1 MLKRI
6 RKYEIRAEIG
16 SGGFGR
22 VYEAWD
28 PDVGRAVAIKVLN
41 TAGDRNM
48 LQRFQNEAAA
58 AGRLQ
63 HKNIVTVYEFGE
75 SDGMPYLVMQL
86 LEGQD
91 LSAVMRGARKLSLF
105 EKVRIMTDV
114 AEGLN
119 AAHRMGIT
127 HRDVKPANVMVLPDG
142 SAKIMDFGIA
152 RLTASPHTN
161 LTQQGFIMGT
171 LPYMSPEQLLRA
183 ETDTLTD
190 IFAFGVIY
198 YELIAGVHPFSS
210 EGETA
215 LMYNIVN
222 KEAEPLLS
230 YAPDCPAVLAQAI
243 HHAIQKDRDLRYQSI
258 EDLLLDSQ
266 PALFELQARAA
277 TSMLTEARQMRQAN
291 DLEGALARTRQ
302 VLELDPRSSP
312 AKALRETLL
321 TEIRVRTVRPR
332 IEALTKSGQEHLDA
346 GKYREALTDFETA
359 LNLDRSSETIQALVQ
374 RARNLTENSERV
386 SKLIE
391 RARHA
396 LSQSDLSEA
405 FKSISDAL
413 SIDPANNTAQ
423 HLLDSVRTEMDR
435 REQARRLSDGL
446 RKVKGLLLMHSWDEG
461 IALLHDLDEAY
472 PNEIE
477 VRTLLERAHQQKA
490 AEERRRR
497 FEAGLA
503 EIQGLLGRRAF
514 EEAVQRAEIMAQEF
528 QGERDVAELLAY
540 ARSELRAEQR
550 TAALAEAR
558 AKVADLVSHN
568 QYDPALELLNRA
580 HSAFPEE
587 AQFNVLT
594 EETLRAK
601 ENWERQKQIADAE
614 RRSAE
619 LTQQARFEDAL
630 KVVDSALQRFPGDAG
645 LAKARQATITAWE
658 WKKRSDA
665 IERVST
671 AVKSLMA
678 EQNFE
683 PAIAQVKRA
692 MVQYA

>member
-22 VYEAWD
+22 VFQAWD

-75 SDGMPYLVMQL
+75 SEGMPYLVMEL

-119 AAHRMGIT
+119 AAHRTGIT

-277 TSMLTEARQMRQAN
+277 TNMLTEARQLRQAN
-291 DLEGALARTRQ
+291 DLEAALARTRQ

-312 AKALRETLL
+312 AKAFRETLL

-359 LNLDRSSETIQALVQ
+359 LNLDRSSDTMQALVQ
-374 RARNLTENSERV
+374 RARNLTENSDRV
-386 SKLIE
+386 VKLIE

-413 SIDPANNTAQ
+413 AIDPANNTAQ

-446 RKVKGLLLMHSWDEG
+446 RKVKGLLLLHSWDEG
-461 IALLHDLDEAY
+461 IALLRDLDGHAAR
-472 PNEIE
+472 
-477 VRTLLERAHQQKA
+477 VR
-490 AEERRRR
+490 
-497 FEAGLA
+497 
-503 EIQGLLGRRAF
+503 
-514 EEAVQRAEIMAQEF
+514 
-528 QGERDVAELLAY
+528 
-540 ARSELRAEQR
+540 
-550 TAALAEAR
+550 
-558 AKVADLVSHN
+558 N
-568 QYDPALELLNRA
+568 
-580 HSAFPEE
+580 
-587 AQFNVLT
+587 
-594 EETLRAK
+594 
-601 ENWERQKQIADAE
+601 
-614 RRSAE
+614 
-619 LTQQARFEDAL
+619 
-630 KVVDSALQRFPGDAG
+630 PGF
-645 LAKARQATITAWE
+645 RQA
-658 WKKRSDA
+658 KG
-665 IERVST
+665 
-671 AVKSLMA
+671 
-678 EQNFE
+678 
-683 PAIAQVKRA
+683 
-692 MVQYA
+692 